1 MTDGFVS
8 PVFQMMD
15 ILFEFVDL
23 SMNKL
28 CPDQGKIEELEDY
41 YQVSSTHRTSV
52 TSTGMTASGV
62 KPQ

>member
-1 MTDGFVS
+1 MS

-41 YQVSSTHRTSV
+41 YQVGSTHQTSV
-52 TSTGMTASGV
+52 TSTGLTSSWV

>member
-1 MTDGFVS
+1 MS

-41 YQVSSTHRTSV
+41 YQVSSTHRTAV
-52 TSTGMTASGV
+52 TSTG
-62 KPQ
+62 

>member
-1 MTDGFVS
+1 MS

-23 SMNKL
+23 SMTKL

-52 TSTGMTASGV
+52 TGTGLTSSWV